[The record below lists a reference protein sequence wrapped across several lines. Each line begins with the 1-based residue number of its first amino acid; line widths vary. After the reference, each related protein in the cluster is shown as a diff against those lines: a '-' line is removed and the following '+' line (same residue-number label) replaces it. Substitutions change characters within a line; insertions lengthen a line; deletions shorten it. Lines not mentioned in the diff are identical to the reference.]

1 MSTRAESKDPDGAGA
16 ARECGKE
23 FLTVHSISQR
33 ELKQPPQL
41 LLACWGSSTALLLLR
56 DSNYAQDDSAELLPG
71 QDALATAG
79 RCRRYAFIKLRRPRL
94 RHSDNWPGVSAW
106 PDRRRAWSN
115 GIPGPSRN

>member
-79 RCRRYAFIKLRRPRL
+79 RCRRYAFLNSGGRGCDTLITGQEFQHGLIV
-94 RHSDNWPGVSAW
+94 G
-106 PDRRRAWSN
+106 
-115 GIPGPSRN
+115 